1 MVDIHSH
8 ILPGVDDG
16 ARTLDESLQM
26 LHIAAAAGTTDIVAT
41 PHANAQ
47 FPYDHARIQ
56 EAYDS
61 LRSKAHGIVNVH
73 LAADFHLSYV
83 NVVDAL
89 SNPQKFTI
97 NNHQYLLVELPDFFS
112 LSVVNDTLQQLLSSR
127 FVPIITHPERN
138 VSLHG
143 HRRDIQSWVD
153 QGVRIQITAQSLTGR
168 FGPDAKHFA
177 DQLLKAKLVHFVA
190 SDAHDCVDR
199 PPDLSAAYKYI
210 STVRNRAEADALF
223 LHNPAATLYGEP
235 LPEPQ
240 KKPSKIFRL
249 FSQ

>member
-16 ARTLDESLQM
+16 ARTLDESLEM
-26 LHIAAAAGTTDIVAT
+26 LRIAAQSGTTDIVAT

-47 FPYDHARIQ
+47 FPYDNARIH
-56 EAYDS
+56 EAYDV
-61 LRSKAHGIVNVH
+61 LRTKAASFINIH

-83 NVVDAL
+83 NVLEAL

-97 NNHQYLLVELPDFFS
+97 NNRQYLLVELPEFFS
-112 LSVVNDTLQQLLSSR
+112 ISAIDDALKQLLASR

-138 VSLHG
+138 ISLHA
-143 HRRDIQSWVD
+143 HRKDIASWVE

-168 FGPDAKHFA
+168 FGADAKRAA

-190 SDAHDCVDR
+190 SDAHDCTDR
-199 PPDLSAAYKYI
+199 TPDLSAAYNYVSKL
-210 STVRNRAEADALF
+210 RNRTEADAF
-223 LHNPAATLYGEP
+223 FFHNPAATLYGEP
-235 LPEPQ
+235 LVNNV
-240 KKPSKIFRL
+240 KIRPKL
-249 FSQ
+249 LRIFS